1 MTLEIALRLNLAVEK
16 NIFVDQLSQE
26 IVAGGLTVV
35 DAIERLLAEWL
46 EDSILQSLGDCII
59 KAPRAVVHPMYYSN
73 RFQNLAMLSQ
83 SGYLTWYPE
92 VRFSTRK
99 DDFFEITHVET
110 SGFELGSI
118 KYGGGIERQYIHRQK
133 ELKTQVNHTIR
144 LNEVTIPS
152 DVFVQTI
159 CVVNKMNQIKQPYI
173 ANLTVGCEH
182 FVDDRIE
189 GFRTVAF
196 DHVVTGERRFCYCH
210 SDAHAAMLLDAKA
223 KAPAFMPDSWPHR
236 VISLLEHAVYADG
249 LCHFCISER
258 QGQDAPVEWYGAQ
271 IQKHF
276 EPYVDLL
283 VRSTDMDLRTAK
295 AEARR
300 RLSISRWVREEE
312 LHQLI
317 CRLFST
323 QTIRREAS
331 PRWLGQQRL
340 DIYLPELALAIEH
353 QGEQHY
359 FPIDAFGGE
368 QAFVKTRERD
378 ERKRALCREN
388 GVTVVDIRFD
398 DPLTIP
404 SLRSRLQRWF
414 VK

>member
-1 MTLEIALRLNLAVEK
+1 MRINLDIEK
-16 NIFVDQLSQE
+16 KIFASQLSQE

-35 DAIERLLAEWL
+35 DAIERILSEWL
-46 EDSILQSLGDCII
+46 EDSVSQSIGDRII
-59 KAPRAVVHPMYYSN
+59 KAPRAVVHPMYYIN
-73 RFQNLAMLSQ
+73 RFQNLASLSQ
-83 SGYLTWYPE
+83 RGYFTWYPE

-99 DDFFEITHVET
+99 NDILGISHLET

-118 KYGGGIERQYIHRQK
+118 KYGGGVERQYMHRSK
-133 ELKTQVNHTIR
+133 ELKTQVNHTLR
-144 LNEVTIPS
+144 LNKITIPS
-152 DVFVQTI
+152 EVFAQTI
-159 CVVNKMNQIKQPYI
+159 SEVTKKNEINQPYI

-189 GFRTVAF
+189 GFRTVSF
-196 DHVVTGERRFCYCH
+196 DHVVTGERRFCNCH

-223 KAPAFMPDSWPHR
+223 RVSAFAPNSWPHR
-236 VISLLEHAVYADG
+236 VISLLEHAAYAEG
-249 LCHFCISER
+249 LCHFCVSKR
-258 QGQDAPVEWYGAQ
+258 HGQDAPIEWYGAQ

-276 EPYVDLL
+276 APYVDLL
-283 VRSTDMDLRTAK
+283 VRSTDMDRRTAK

-312 LHQLI
+312 LYQLI
-317 CRLFST
+317 SRLFPAR
-323 QTIRREAS
+323 TIRREAS
-331 PRWLGQQRL
+331 PGWLGQQRL

-359 FPIDAFGGE
+359 FPIEAFGGE
-368 QAFVKTRERD
+368 HAFEKTRERD
-378 ERKRALCREN
+378 ERKRALCHEN

-404 SLRSRLQRWF
+404 SLQSRLQRWL

>member
-1 MTLEIALRLNLAVEK
+1 
-16 NIFVDQLSQE
+16 
-26 IVAGGLTVV
+26 
-35 DAIERLLAEWL
+35 
-46 EDSILQSLGDCII
+46 
-59 KAPRAVVHPMYYSN
+59 
-73 RFQNLAMLSQ
+73 
-83 SGYLTWYPE
+83 
-92 VRFSTRK
+92 
-99 DDFFEITHVET
+99 
-110 SGFELGSI
+110 
-118 KYGGGIERQYIHRQK
+118 
-133 ELKTQVNHTIR
+133 
-144 LNEVTIPS
+144 
-152 DVFVQTI
+152 
-159 CVVNKMNQIKQPYI
+159 
-173 ANLTVGCEH
+173 
-182 FVDDRIE
+182 
-189 GFRTVAF
+189 
-196 DHVVTGERRFCYCH
+196 
-210 SDAHAAMLLDAKA
+210 MLLDAKA

>member
-196 DHVVTGERRFCYCH
+196 DHVVTGERRFC
-210 SDAHAAMLLDAKA
+210 
-223 KAPAFMPDSWPHR
+223 
-236 VISLLEHAVYADG
+236 
-249 LCHFCISER
+249 
-258 QGQDAPVEWYGAQ
+258 
-271 IQKHF
+271 
-276 EPYVDLL
+276 
-283 VRSTDMDLRTAK
+283 
-295 AEARR
+295 
-300 RLSISRWVREEE
+300 
-312 LHQLI
+312 
-317 CRLFST
+317 
-323 QTIRREAS
+323 
-331 PRWLGQQRL
+331 
-340 DIYLPELALAIEH
+340 
-353 QGEQHY
+353 
-359 FPIDAFGGE
+359 
-368 QAFVKTRERD
+368 
-378 ERKRALCREN
+378 
-388 GVTVVDIRFD
+388 
-398 DPLTIP
+398 
-404 SLRSRLQRWF
+404 
-414 VK
+414 